1 MDRRSG
7 SKVSTWESKQ
17 PRRRQRGRRGR
28 RPSVTRRRIHQR
40 TRITRSLARSS
51 GEKERERGNIRGRIV
66 QDVVEPALVARFPG
80 RGAETRRV
88 RRLAWRVN
96 DSVRLILQLQL
107 EIAKMNEPA
116 DASEEAALVIASSAI
131 FSTYTPCS
139 RFSRECHRTGRI
151 CSVLILWR
159 IAYQRRIFFYF
170 LSARVRPGTEKI
182 ARFKNY

>member
-1 MDRRSG
+1 MILNEAGIMDRRSG

-17 PRRRQRGRRGR
+17 PIERGRRGR

-40 TRITRSLARSS
+40 TRITRSLTRSS
-51 GEKERERGNIRGRIV
+51 GEKERERGNIRGWIV

-107 EIAKMNEPA
+107 EIAKMNEPV
-116 DASEEAALVIASSAI
+116 DASEEAA
-131 FSTYTPCS
+131 S
-139 RFSRECHRTGRI
+139 RRPSRTG
-151 CSVLILWR
+151 
-159 IAYQRRIFFYF
+159 Y
-170 LSARVRPGTEKI
+170 RVIRHFCDLHPSLEI
-182 ARFKNY
+182 QPRVS